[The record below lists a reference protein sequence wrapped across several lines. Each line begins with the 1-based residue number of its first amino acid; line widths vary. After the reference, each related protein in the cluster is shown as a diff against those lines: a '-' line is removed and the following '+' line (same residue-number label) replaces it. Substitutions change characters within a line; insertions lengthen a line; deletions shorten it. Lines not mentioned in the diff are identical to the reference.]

1 MKHSRMTHEQI
12 EAYRNFLQTEEK
24 SELTVDKYI
33 RDVKKL
39 MEFTRGAPL
48 TKELCTAYKT
58 YLMETGYAP
67 RSVNSMLA
75 AVNSFLTYLG
85 LSDCRVKQL
94 RIQKQTYCDSDAMLT
109 RREYQKLVE
118 AARGRQLCLIMQTM
132 AGTGIRVSELS
143 AFTVEGLQQG
153 SIRVSC
159 KGKNRVILVP
169 SRLRRQLL
177 DYARRHH
184 IQSGP
189 VFTDSKGQPVSR
201 STVWRQM
208 KRLCKVTGIAASKV
222 FPHNLRKLF
231 ARTFYKLEKDIAK
244 LADILGH
251 YSIETTRIY
260 IMESGDDHRR
270 RLERLKLII

>member
-1 MKHSRMTHEQI
+1 MRRQKLTEKK
-12 EAYRNFLQTEEK
+12 LQTYQSYLHETEK
-24 SELTVDKYI
+24 SPQTIEKYL
-33 RDVKKL
+33 RDVKA
-39 MEFTRGAPL
+39 FQRFAQGRPL
-48 TKELCTAYKT
+48 TRELCTAYKHH
-58 YLMETGYAP
+58 LVETGYAP

-75 AVNSFLTYLG
+75 SLNSLLSFLG
-85 LSDCRVKQL
+85 LTDCRVKQL
-94 RIQKQTYCDSDAMLT
+94 RIQKQTYCSSDTILT

-143 AFTVEGLQQG
+143 AFTVEGLQEG
-153 SIRVSC
+153 SIRICC

-270 RLERLKLII
+270 KLERLKLII